1 MKLILENWRQY
12 LKEEEQVDEG
22 LADIAKR
29 THRALRGSEGW
40 EAEAIRQAAEA
51 GEDESPGIQT
61 VGDLRMAWRLRKGAE
76 AAGQLAREIPGLGT
90 LLTAA
95 DLGSLFKKLHMAGDD
110 FKTQSGLDAL
120 NVDDNISKIVDDKI
134 ELAFLRDLVG
144 QFEDMPDEQPLEDF
158 KTTERIQK
166 FIADKFGGTTVKK

>member
-22 LADIAKR
+22 LVDIAKR

-51 GEDESPGIQT
+51 GEDESPGIET

-76 AAGQLAREIPGLGT
+76 A
-90 LLTAA
+90 
-95 DLGSLFKKLHMAGDD
+95 
-110 FKTQSGLDAL
+110 
-120 NVDDNISKIVDDKI
+120 
-134 ELAFLRDLVG
+134 
-144 QFEDMPDEQPLEDF
+144 
-158 KTTERIQK
+158 
-166 FIADKFGGTTVKK
+166 

>member
-1 MKLILENWRQY
+1 MKLILENWRKY
-12 LKEEEQVDEG
+12 LE
-22 LADIAKR
+22 
-29 THRALRGSEGW
+29 EGW
-40 EAEAIRQAAEA
+40 REEAARQATET
-51 GEDESPGIQT
+51 GEDISPGIET
-61 VGDLRMAWRLRKGAE
+61 VGDLRKAWGKRRSGELTSD
-76 AAGQLAREIPGLGT
+76 LARRVPGLDA
-90 LLTAA
+90 LLTVK
-95 DLGSLFKKLHMAGDD
+95 DIGSLFKKLYMASDD
-110 FKTQSGLDAL
+110 FETQSGLDAL